1 MDVVGLLLIFFA
13 RIIDVSCSTIRILFL
28 VRGKRFL
35 AATIGFFEIMIYLT
49 ALSRIMGG
57 GREMTFVQMVVYCAG
72 FSAGT
77 FMGSLF
83 EERLMN
89 AFVLLEIIM
98 DDSPDT
104 AEVIREIRAGGFG
117 ATVIHGTGR
126 DGVKTIVKVICRRSD
141 IAVITSYTRN
151 RGFICITDVKGCSGG
166 YFRMQRK

>member
-1 MDVVGLLLIFFA
+1 MDIIGLLLVFFA

-28 VRGKRFL
+28 VRGKRL
-35 AATIGFFEIMIYLT
+35 MAATIGFFEIMIYLT

-57 GREMTFVQMVVYCAG
+57 GREMTFIQMVVYCAG

-77 FMGSLF
+77 FMGSLL

-98 DDSPDT
+98 ENTPET
-104 AEVIREIRAGGFG
+104 GEVIENIRADGFG
-117 ATVIHGTGR
+117 ATVIHGAGR
-126 DGVKTIVKVICRRSD
+126 DGVKIIAKVICRRSD
-141 IAVITSYTRN
+141 IAAITAHTRG